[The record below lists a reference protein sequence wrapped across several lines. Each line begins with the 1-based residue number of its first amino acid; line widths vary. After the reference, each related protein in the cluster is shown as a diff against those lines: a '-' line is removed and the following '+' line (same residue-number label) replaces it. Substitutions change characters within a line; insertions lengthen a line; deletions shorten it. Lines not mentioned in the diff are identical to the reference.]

1 MPTDWEPNQLP
12 SETLLPNGR
21 VCEDALI
28 KAHRNNETGEIT
40 IQTSKLSNDYS
51 YIECFDSGAD
61 TQTQIAM
68 LSSIQGNM
76 LAVPITKK
84 LVTAVEEMF
93 PKINA
98 KLDARFKEFTT
109 KRQIHRGL
117 YDDLRCARIREQRSE
132 PDTEQPLNPEV
143 FLSKLCRTGTFP
155 IDSDE
160 TFLIVAACAQF
171 AAYFCSYDSGGLEV
185 AYQCVEALFVHNNRR
200 L

>member
-1 MPTDWEPNQLP
+1 MPTDWESHQLSNQA
-12 SETLLPNGR
+12 LLPNGR

-28 KAHRNNETGEIT
+28 KAYCDYETGEIT
-40 IQTSKLSNDYS
+40 VCISKLSNNCN
-51 YIECFDSGAD
+51 YINCFESGAD

-76 LAVPITKK
+76 LAVPDTEK
-84 LVTAVEEMF
+84 LVTAVDEMF

-98 KLDARFKEFTT
+98 RLDARFNEFIT
-109 KRQIHRGL
+109 KRQIHHEY
-117 YDDLRCARIREQRSE
+117 YDDLRRTRTREQQSE
-132 PDTEQPLNPEV
+132 PDTEQPLNPAV

-171 AAYFCSYDSGGLEV
+171 AAYFHSSDSGGLKV

-200 L
+200 